1 MGALS
6 RTINF
11 KNCISS
17 VILLEDIQGIFMLYS
32 IENTSVD
39 YHNDSF
45 PLIQERHSGR
55 QWSQLV
61 HIELSEIRSTVA

>member
-39 YHNDSF
+39 YQND
-45 PLIQERHSGR
+45 
-55 QWSQLV
+55 
-61 HIELSEIRSTVA
+61 